1 MAAHKVTPV
10 QVNPSRPSSRHGR
23 NQYRD
28 TPVDRQAII
37 DTYTQAPSL
46 THTQIAK
53 LHDCDRTTVSKIL
66 SKYAIDHAELEEFKA
81 HRADILAGL
90 QRKIALA
97 ITDDEIKKAPAQ
109 VKSMMFGVFYDK
121 ERLERGQA
129 TDITVN
135 FDAVRAIQERRAEL
149 ERRIRELT
157 GGARPQDIVLDAETA
172 DNIRDNV
179 SGANKAEAKLPENTR
194 ENECTSDN
202 MHYVNLREN
211 VSGDDVG
218 AASGSSSSDVHA
230 SPRPAPRRGRPRK
243 AR

>member
-1 MAAHKVTPV
+1 MQAT
-10 QVNPSRPSSRHGR
+10 PSRPSSRHGR

-37 DTYTQAPSL
+37 NTYTQAPTL
-46 THTQIAK
+46 THSQIAK
-53 LHDCDRTTVSKIL
+53 LNNCDRTTVSKIL
-66 SKYAIDHAELEEFKA
+66 SKYAIDREKLEEFKN

-90 QRKIALA
+90 QQRIALS
-97 ITDDEIKKAPAQ
+97 ITDEEIKKAPTQ
-109 VKSMMFGVFYDK
+109 VKSMMFGVFFDK
-121 ERLERGQA
+121 ERLERGQS

-135 FDAVRAIQERRAEL
+135 VDAVRAIQERKAEL

-157 GGARPQDIVLDAETA
+157 GGLRPQDVVLDADIVASVRE
-172 DNIRDNV
+172 NV
-179 SGANKAEAKLPENTR
+179 SPQNKAETKLIENTG
-194 ENECTSDN
+194 ESETVSDN